1 MIRAIIVRSLCAL
14 IGGAGAVIVI
24 AALLPTTT
32 TAIVLA
38 DAIIRLRLG
47 G

>member
-1 MIRAIIVRSLCAL
+1 MIRVIAMRSLCAL
-14 IGGAGAVIVI
+14 VGGAGAVIVV
-24 AALLPTTT
+24 ATLMPTTA